1 MGRLSLLPSFAPG
14 VYLKSLSPSCPPS
27 DERPVKYEVQLL
39 PFHDGALGHAFG
51 MCVGQRRI
59 GSRRQRVVVV
69 MASLFP
75 SHSDW
80 HHQISALVLP
90 FLKQQSQMA
99 PSVPWN
105 VEWDPFNPG
114 SRKMW
119 RDKEASTQPMLI

>member
-1 MGRLSLLPSFAPG
+1 
-14 VYLKSLSPSCPPS
+14 
-27 DERPVKYEVQLL
+27 
-39 PFHDGALGHAFG
+39 
-51 MCVGQRRI
+51 
-59 GSRRQRVVVV
+59 VVVV

-80 HHQISALVLP
+80 HHQISALVLL

-114 SRKMW
+114 IRKTW